1 MASIKAAWLLAW
13 TPRRKVLTLLHIFS
27 IGLRSGRVSRQEKH
41 PGSSPSYQVE
51 GFLVFVRPK
60 VVHDH
65 HSPGRNAGPRTCR
78 TYVWKTS
85 VSVAPSMVMQA
96 VEPSSRME
104 LIMVVV
110 CQ

>member
-1 MASIKAAWLLAW
+1 MGHFDSTI
-13 TPRRKVLTLLHIFS
+13 TGPFS
-27 IGLRSGRVSRQEKH
+27 
-41 PGSSPSYQVE
+41 PTA
-51 GFLVFVRPK
+51 VR
-60 VVHDH
+60 
-65 HSPGRNAGPRTCR
+65 
-78 TYVWKTS
+78 KTS